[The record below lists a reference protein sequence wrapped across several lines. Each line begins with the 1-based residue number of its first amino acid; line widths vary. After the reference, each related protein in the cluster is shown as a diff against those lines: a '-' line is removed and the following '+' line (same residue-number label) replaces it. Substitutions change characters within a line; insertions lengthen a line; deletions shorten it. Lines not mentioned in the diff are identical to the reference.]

1 MQPRRILIQNYKSL
15 RNVDV
20 IPKPFSV
27 FVGRNASGKS
37 NFADALDF
45 IAIAYSDGLEH
56 AVARK
61 GGYENIAHRKERRSK
76 SAITFRLELEAE
88 VDDLEPFEIRHA
100 TRARQT
106 REPRVIR
113 FHHQFSFRA
122 AGGGI
127 KSDFKIVDETFELI
141 QTRQEN
147 QGGVAYEW
155 VKIHRQSDGSL
166 IVEGDHNSEL
176 AKSVLYIPERW
187 TEETSPEFH
196 LSPTELLLAFPFI
209 RPRLTRAFRSWL
221 SRLCT
226 FQVSPDAS
234 RRSGAPT
241 PNPTLSVRGDNLPA
255 VVNWLKAKQPKEWRQ
270 ILQAMKDIVPELEDI
285 SIIYLHTRTLGLS
298 FKENGVGRPWSTEE
312 VSDGTIRSLAMLV
325 ACFDPR
331 VSGLVLEE
339 PENSLHPWIIKE
351 IVKHLRN
358 LSDSKFVMVT
368 THSPVVLNS
377 VRPNDVWIVY
387 KRNGETHI
395 RPLIELDPNVE
406 GDWEKG
412 KYRLFDFLESGAILE
427 AVP

>member
-1 MQPRRILIQNYKSL
+1 
-15 RNVDV
+15 
-20 IPKPFSV
+20 
-27 FVGRNASGKS
+27 
-37 NFADALDF
+37 
-45 IAIAYSDGLEH
+45 
-56 AVARK
+56 
-61 GGYENIAHRKERRSK
+61 
-76 SAITFRLELEAE
+76 
-88 VDDLEPFEIRHA
+88 
-100 TRARQT
+100 
-106 REPRVIR
+106 
-113 FHHQFSFRA
+113 
-122 AGGGI
+122 
-127 KSDFKIVDETFELI
+127 
-141 QTRQEN
+141 
-147 QGGVAYEW
+147 
-155 VKIHRQSDGSL
+155 
-166 IVEGDHNSEL
+166 
-176 AKSVLYIPERW
+176 
-187 TEETSPEFH
+187 
-196 LSPTELLLAFPFI
+196 
-209 RPRLTRAFRSWL
+209 
-221 SRLCT
+221 
-226 FQVSPDAS
+226 
-234 RRSGAPT
+234 
-241 PNPTLSVRGDNLPA
+241 
-255 VVNWLKAKQPKEWRQ
+255 
-270 ILQAMKDIVPELEDI
+270 MKDIVPELEDI